1 MRYRHTRKPIPAFPP
16 APESTQERIDYVKG
30 LLRTLQWERG
40 VTGPH
45 LAKAWGFSTHAVDRW
60 VSEAWRAVKA
70 EVSEPDYVTATVATS
85 LEEIIHDAR
94 EEIAQGDEDY
104 DPSSARRSIISAGKT
119 WAEVVGAMAPT
130 RVKVEEVPAKLSDE
144 DLAAILPEALRLARE
159 RGMIE

>member
-1 MRYRHTRKPIPAFPP
+1 M
-16 APESTQERIDYVKG
+16 
-30 LLRTLQWERG
+30 
-40 VTGPH
+40 
-45 LAKAWGFSTHAVDRW
+45 
-60 VSEAWRAVKA
+60 SEAWRAVKA